1 MALTATLSKLSDA
14 LKGALKYSNSTEAS
28 DTKSVKNLYDYKT
41 KRATYYHEMVE
52 KLGKEILEHPAQD
65 IPFRQ
70 ELEKAFLIQLPQRY
84 AEMQKIV
91 EQMRQ
96 HFSRPPNT
104 NYRPPNTDYRTPT
117 ITVTLPRLPEEI
129 KDEIYADIAELG
141 RCFDAAC
148 YRSAIVLCGR
158 ILETT
163 LHRKYFEVIGKD
175 ILETQPGIGLGTLVA
190 KLKEKNV
197 AFDPAI
203 TQQIHLINN
212 IRISSVHKKNEPF
225 IPTRAQAHATILYTM
240 DIVERMFKK

>member
-1 MALTATLSKLSDA
+1 MNPATVLSNLSDA
-14 LKGALKYSNSTEAS
+14 LKGAVKYSPAPS

-41 KRATYYHEMVE
+41 KRATYYQKAVE
-52 KLGKEILEHPAQD
+52 KLSKEILAHD
-65 IPFRQ
+65 IPLRQ
-70 ELEKAFLIQLPQRY
+70 ELEKALIMPLPMRY
-84 AEMQKIV
+84 AEMQKVV
-91 EQMRQ
+91 EQIQ
-96 HFSRPPNT
+96 QLT
-104 NYRPPNTDYRTPT
+104 RTPNAQHLMPA

-129 KDEIYADIAELG
+129 KDEIYADITELG
-141 RCFDAAC
+141 RCFDASC

-158 ILETT
+158 ILETA

-225 IPTRAQAHATILYTM
+225 IPTKAQAHAAILYTM
-240 DIVERMFKK
+240 DIVERMFKR

>member
-14 LKGALKYSNSTEAS
+14 LKGAMKYSNSSTEK

-41 KRATYYHEMVE
+41 KRATYYQDAVE
-52 KLGKEILEHPAQD
+52 KLGNEVLEHPAQD
-65 IPFRQ
+65 IPLRQ
-70 ELEKAFLIQLPQRY
+70 ELEKAFLIPLPRRY

-91 EQMRQ
+91 EHMRTHLNDRPQ
-96 HFSRPPNT
+96 ASDSRSV
-104 NYRPPNTDYRTPT
+104 
-117 ITVTLPRLPEEI
+117 TVTLPRLPEEI
-129 KDEIYADIAELG
+129 KDEIYADITELG

-158 ILETT
+158 ILETA

-197 AFDPAI
+197 NFDPAI

-225 IPTRAQAHATILYTM
+225 IPTKAQAHATILYTM
-240 DIVERMFKK
+240 DIVEKMFKR

>member
-1 MALTATLSKLSDA
+1 MSVPTSLSKLSDA
-14 LKGALKYSNSTEAS
+14 LKGAVKYSAEMS

-41 KRATYYHEMVE
+41 KRAMYYQEAVE
-52 KLGKEILEHPAQD
+52 KLSKEILAQD
-65 IPFRQ
+65 VPLR
-70 ELEKAFLIQLPQRY
+70 EEWEKAILLPVPQRY
-84 AEMQKIV
+84 AEMQRIV
-91 EQMRQ
+91 EQIQ
-96 HFSRPPNT
+96 QQLT
-104 NYRPPNTDYRTPT
+104 RTPTTHHPLPT

-129 KDEIYADIAELG
+129 RDEIHADITELG

-158 ILETT
+158 ILETA

-197 AFDPAI
+197 NFDPAI

-225 IPTRAQAHATILYTM
+225 IPTKAQAHATILYTM
-240 DIVERMFKK
+240 DIVERMFKR